1 MALRGGR
8 NEEDDSSLQ
17 AGDHMAVA
25 IERIIPEAW
34 TRTGCKVLKFHK
46 MIYTLDPGGDF
57 CSDF

>member
-34 TRTGCKVLKFHK
+34 TEPAVKFK
-46 MIYTLDPGGDF
+46 NFIR
-57 CSDF
+57 